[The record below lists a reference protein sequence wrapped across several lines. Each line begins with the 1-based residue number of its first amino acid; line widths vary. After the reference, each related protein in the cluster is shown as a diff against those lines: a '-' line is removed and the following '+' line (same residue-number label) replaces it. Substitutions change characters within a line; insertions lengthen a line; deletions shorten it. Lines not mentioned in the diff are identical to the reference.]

1 MSIPASAVVMTSSI
15 GVISPS
21 TPAANS
27 LNLPPMTLILSL
39 IVSKVRALSSIIL
52 GIDPSSPFAFAI
64 APSKSCRN
72 ASVRPPDFPKNSI
85 DAAARSAGVGSSE
98 IALASIWSCSVGDL
112 SCISDQLRPRV
123 LNFSWASSDPA
134 AASTSTFCIL
144 LIDVPTL
151 SAPTP
156 LLSNARWS
164 TSNLPDVS
172 PVCSERS
179 ASSPPRSS
187 ASLNAP
193 KVPVTAAAAILIAP
207 NPSASAAPA
216 LAMLAKLAFTL
227 ELVLATVASRLLV
240 ESLTLFTVEVKP
252 ASVAPN
258 LILMPLIV
266 FPVF

>member
-1 MSIPASAVVMTSSI
+1 MMSGMV
-15 GVISPS
+15 
-21 TPAANS
+21 
-27 LNLPPMTLILSL
+27 
-39 IVSKVRALSSIIL
+39 
-52 GIDPSSPFAFAI
+52 PSSPFAFAI

-72 ASVRPPDFPKNSI
+72 ASVRPPDLPKNSI
-85 DAAARSAGVGSSE
+85 DAAARSAGVGSWE
-98 IALASIWSCSVGDL
+98 IAAASIWSCSVGDL
-112 SCISDQLRPRV
+112 SCISDQLRPR
-123 LNFSWASSDPA
+123 LPNFSRASSDPLD
-134 AASTSTFCIL
+134 ASTSIFCIL

-172 PVCSERS
+172 PVASDRS
-179 ASSPPRSS
+179 DNSPPRSS
-187 ASLNAP
+187 AALNVLN
-193 KVPVTAAAAILIAP
+193 VPVTAAAAILIAP